1 MAHGLKPVTPAAAS
15 NPGILAGAGAMSP
28 FRLVVVLA
36 LAGLAVPALGADAP
50 APPSR
55 SAEQDLVPFQ
65 AVQVGGRAEVVLE
78 QGKVEHLRV
87 ERLPDDARVH
97 AKVTNGTLRIDVEDR
112 RPWWVALTGSRT
124 PARVIVTFHELRGL
138 SLTGGVDVEA
148 GSWRADEVRVSAS
161 GGTRLRVGA
170 LQVRMLR
177 VDGSGA
183 LRAELAGTATAQRVS
198 ISGAAEYD
206 ASRLASETASVEV
219 SGAAKVRLD
228 VSRTLDAEVSGA
240 AAIEYLGDP
249 QVHSRVSGVGRI
261 SRATR
266 P

>member
-1 MAHGLKPVTPAAAS
+1 
-15 NPGILAGAGAMSP
+15 MSP
-28 FRLVVVLA
+28 FRLVIVVA
-36 LAGLAVPALGADAP
+36 LAALVLPAVAADVPAPGAD
-50 APPSR
+50 
-55 SAEQDLVPFQ
+55 QDLVPFQ

-97 AKVTNGTLRIDVEDR
+97 AKVTNGTLRIEVEDR
-112 RPWWVALTGSRT
+112 RPWWLALSGART
-124 PARVIVTFHELRGL
+124 PARVIVTFHELRAL
-138 SLTGGVDVEA
+138 SLSGGVDVEA

-170 LQVRMLR
+170 LQTRMLR

-219 SGAAKVRLD
+219 SGAAKVRLE

-240 AAIEYLGDP
+240 ATIEYLGDP

-261 SRATR
+261 IRAPR
-266 P
+266 R